1 MKKSFWRGFLVGA
14 LPALLIGMGLMSYIW
29 YSFIVVKIN
38 SASESS
44 QKMQLIYDLISDNYL
59 YDIDKDAMNEAIYGA
74 MLDSLGDPYSVYYTA
89 EEYTSLMQSTSG
101 SYIGIGVV
109 VTKDEETGYINVVE
123 PYEGSG
129 GAEAGILP
137 EDKILKAD
145 GVDLTPLSLDE
156 AVTYIKGEEGTKV
169 KLTILRGEETLELE
183 VERRAIEVI
192 TVAHT
197 MLDGNIGYI
206 DISQFTDTSVHQFM
220 EAYEELVA
228 EGMTGLIV
236 DIRSNPGGTL
246 SSVVN
251 ILDYLLPEGK
261 LVYTENKK
269 GEQRIFSSDADAV
282 LDIPCAVLVNENSA
296 SASEIFA
303 GALQDYGKAKIVG
316 TQTFG
321 KGIVQSIIPISDGT
335 AVKITIEN
343 YFTPNG
349 NNIHGVG
356 ITPDEVVEFDLEAY
370 KENETDT
377 QLNAAIE
384 YINGVK

>member
-1 MKKSFWRGFLVGA
+1 
-14 LPALLIGMGLMSYIW
+14 MSYIW
-29 YSFIVVKIN
+29 YSFFGVKIN

-59 YDIDKDAMNEAIYGA
+59 YDIDKDAMKEAIYGA

-129 GAEAGILP
+129 GAEAGIL
-137 EDKILKAD
+137 EGDKIIKAD

-183 VERRAIEVI
+183 AERRAIEVI

-220 EAYEELVA
+220 EAYEKLEA

-269 GEQRIFSSDADAV
+269 GEQRIFNSDADAV

-303 GALQDYGKAKIVG
+303 GALQDYGKARIVG

-321 KGIVQSIIPISDGT
+321 KGIVQSILPISDGT

-356 ITPDEVVEFDLEAY
+356 ITPDEVVEFDTEAY
-370 KENETDT
+370 QENETDT